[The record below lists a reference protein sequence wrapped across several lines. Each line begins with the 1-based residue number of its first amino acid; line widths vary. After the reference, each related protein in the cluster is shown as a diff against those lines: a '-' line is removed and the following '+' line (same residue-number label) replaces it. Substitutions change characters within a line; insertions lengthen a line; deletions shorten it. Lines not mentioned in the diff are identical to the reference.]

1 MALAEENRAPMAPES
16 AMTDAIKTPRRS
28 QAERTAAMRARL
40 IDAAVA
46 CLNRLGYSAT
56 TLATIAEEA
65 GVSRGGMLH
74 QFPSKVDLMLAVV
87 AFASGYDERP
97 QAPRALNDDG
107 DKRAQFIAQTD
118 NVWRAQTTPAV
129 MAKLEIM
136 VAARSDPQ
144 LADPLPAMFNAI
156 EARRRSFMIEFARE
170 IGVEDAEAIESMV
183 TLHMAAMRGL
193 SIEMLLT
200 DDPARIERAY
210 DLLKRYK
217 EDLVDRLMAEA
228 AAKKAS
234 A

>member
-1 MALAEENRAPMAPES
+1 MA
-16 AMTDAIKTPRRS
+16 TDTATSPKARRS

-40 IDAAVA
+40 IDAAVS

-56 TLATIAEEA
+56 TLSTIAEEA

-87 AFASGYDERP
+87 AFASGWDDRP
-97 QAPRALNDDG
+97 PSREPLKAGVDRRAHYID
-107 DKRAQFIAQTD
+107 QTD
-118 NVWRAQTTPAV
+118 VVWRAQRTPAV
-129 MAKLEIM
+129 KAKLEIM

-144 LADPLPAMFNAI
+144 LAADLPAMFNAI
-156 EARRRSFMIEFARE
+156 EERRRRTMVELGRE
-170 IGVEDAEAIESMV
+170 MGIDDDAAIEDMV

-200 DDPARIERAY
+200 DDPDRIERAY
-210 DLLKRYK
+210 RLLKRYK
-217 EDLVDRLMAEA
+217 TELVDRLLAEA
-228 AAKKAS
+228 DSRRKS

>member
-1 MALAEENRAPMAPES
+1 MASEP
-16 AMTDAIKTPRRS
+16 AMSDAIKTPRRS

-56 TLATIAEEA
+56 TLATIAEAA

-144 LADPLPAMFNAI
+144 LAAQLPAMFNAI
-156 EARRRSFMIEFARE
+156 EARRRTFMVAFARE
-170 IGVEDAEAIESMV
+170 IGVEDSDAVESMV

-228 AAKKAS
+228 EAQRARA
-234 A
+234 

>member
-1 MALAEENRAPMAPES
+1 MASEP
-16 AMTDAIKTPRRS
+16 AMTDAAKTPRRS

-40 IDAAVA
+40 IDAAVS

-56 TLATIAEEA
+56 TLATIAEAA

-97 QAPRALNDDG
+97 QAHRALNADG
-107 DKRAQFIAQTD
+107 DKRAQFIDQTD

-144 LADPLPAMFNAI
+144 LAAQLPAMFNAI
-156 EARRRSFMIEFARE
+156 EARRRGFMVEFARE
-170 IGVEDAEAIESMV
+170 IGVEDTEAIESMV

-193 SIEMLLT
+193 SIEILLT

-210 DLLKRYK
+210 ALLKRYK
-217 EDLVDRLMAEA
+217 EELVDRLMAEA

-234 A
+234 ARS

>member
-1 MALAEENRAPMAPES
+1 MADTLPQ
-16 AMTDAIKTPRRS
+16 AIKTPRRS

-40 IDAAVA
+40 IDAAIT

-74 QFPSKVDLMLAVV
+74 QFPTKVDLMLAVV
-87 AFASGYDERP
+87 AYASGYDDRP
-97 QAPRALNDDG
+97 QAPRPHNDDV
-107 DKRAQFIAQTD
+107 DLRADYIDQTD
-118 NVWRAQTTPAV
+118 KVWRAQMTPPV
-129 MAKLEIM
+129 KAKLDIM

-144 LADPLPAMFNAI
+144 LAAQLPSMFNAI
-156 EARRRSFMIEFARE
+156 EARRRQFMIDFARE
-170 IGVEDAEAIESMV
+170 LGIEDDAAIEDMV

-200 DDPARIERAY
+200 DDPDRIERAY
-210 DLLKRYK
+210 VLLKRYK
-217 EDLVDRLMAEA
+217 QDLVDRLLSEA
-228 AAKKAS
+228 AQARAT